1 MSILRRTALA
11 LALATAFHAV
21 PYGASA
27 ETLAGAMAKAYENNP
42 DLNAARAALRAIDEN
57 VTIAKAGMRPRVTGV
72 AEAEA
77 SRTDLDV
84 GRANPFTGVRNGNRR
99 TEAITSS
106 YGITISQQIFDGFQT
121 LYRVRAA
128 EANVLANRE
137 SLRAQEISVLL
148 AAVESYANIARDQTI
163 VSIRKQN
170 ISFLK
175 EQVKA
180 ANARLNVGE
189 GTRTDVSLAEAELA
203 SANALLTAAVSSLK
217 QSEAAY
223 VQIVGETPRG
233 IKQPSSAKKAMPRS
247 LDNAVATGMQEN
259 PNILAAMRG
268 ADAAGFNVKEA
279 EGAMLPGVS
288 LQGSVFKSVN
298 TEQGPADNL
307 SGSVTARLTVPIYQ
321 GGAEYGQI
329 RQAKERL
336 GESQLLVD
344 SARMEV
350 QRTIASAHAQY
361 EAANASIAAIRAQ
374 IGAANEALNGVIEE
388 RNVGQRT
395 TLDVLN
401 AQQNVLDA
409 QEDLAA
415 VQRNAVVA
423 SYSLLAATGSLT
435 VRSQGLEV
443 AEYRSEVH
451 FEAVKDK
458 WFGLRTVDS
467 E

>member
-11 LALATAFHAV
+11 LAFASALHIL
-21 PYGASA
+21 PQDASA

-57 VTIAKAGMRPRVTGV
+57 VTIAKAAMRPQVTGLTEV
-72 AEAEA
+72 EVLRVSRDKGPFAG
-77 SRTDLDV
+77 STRPQGTRRTDLV
-84 GRANPFTGVRNGNRR
+84 
-99 TEAITSS
+99 TSS
-106 YGITISQQIFDGFQT
+106 YGITISQQVFDGFQT
-121 LYRVRAA
+121 HYRVKAA

-137 SLRAQEISVLL
+137 SLRAQEISILL
-148 AAVESYANIARDQTI
+148 ASVEAYANIARDQTM

-170 ISFLK
+170 IAFLK
-175 EQVKA
+175 EQVSA

-189 GTRTDVSLAEAELA
+189 GTRTDANLAEAELA
-203 SANALLTAAVSSLK
+203 SAEALLTAAISSLK

-223 VQIVGETPRG
+223 VQIVGEIPKG
-233 IKQPSSAKKAMPRS
+233 IKQPSPAKKAMPSS
-247 LDNAVATGMQEN
+247 LDNAVAKGMSEN
-259 PNILAAMRG
+259 PNVLAAMRG
-268 ADAAGFNVKEA
+268 ANAAGFNVKEA

-288 LQGSVFKSVN
+288 LQGSLYKSVN
-298 TEQGPADNL
+298 GDQGAADDL
-307 SGSVTARLTVPIYQ
+307 RGAVFARVTVPIYQ

-329 RQAKERL
+329 RQAKERF

-374 IGAANEALNGVIEE
+374 ISAANQALNGVIEE
-388 RNVGQRT
+388 RSVGQRT

-401 AQQNVLDA
+401 AQQDVLDA

-423 SYSLLAATGSLT
+423 SYSLLAATGALT
-435 VRSQGLEV
+435 VRSQGLKV
-443 AEYRSEVH
+443 AEYRAEVH
-451 FEAVKDK
+451 YQAVKDK
-458 WFGLRTVDS
+458 WFGLRTTDGW
-467 E
+467 

>member
-1 MSILRRTALA
+1 VSILRRTALA
-11 LALATAFHAV
+11 LAFATAVHLV
-21 PYGASA
+21 PQAASA

-72 AEAEA
+72 AEADA

-84 GRANPFTGVRNGNRR
+84 GRANLIGQHTGSRR
-99 TEAITSS
+99 TEVITSS

-137 SLRAQEISVLL
+137 SLRAQEISILL
-148 AAVESYANIARDQTI
+148 AAVESYANIARDQTV

-170 ISFLK
+170 IAFLK

-203 SANALLTAAVSSLK
+203 AANALLTAAVSSLK

-223 VQIVGETPRG
+223 VQIVGETPKG

-288 LQGSVFKSVN
+288 LQGSVYKSVN
-298 TEQGPADNL
+298 TEDGPQDNL
-307 SGSVTARLTVPIYQ
+307 RGAVSARLTVPIYQ

-361 EAANASIAAIRAQ
+361 EAATASIAAIRVQ
-374 IGAANEALNGVIEE
+374 ISAANEALNGVIEE

-435 VRSQGLEV
+435 VRSQGLDV

-458 WFGLRTVDS
+458 WFGLRTIDAR
-467 E
+467 

>member
-1 MSILRRTALA
+1 MSLLRRTALA
-11 LALATAFHAV
+11 LALATAVHVLPQA
-21 PYGASA
+21 ALA

-57 VTIAKAGMRPRVTGV
+57 VTIAKAGMRPHVTGV
-72 AEAEA
+72 AEVEGT
-77 SRTDLDV
+77 RTNLDV
-84 GRANPFTGVRNGNRR
+84 RPAANIFGQRAGRQTDYVA
-99 TEAITSS
+99 SS
-106 YGITISQQIFDGFQT
+106 YGITISQQVFDGFQT
-121 LYRVRAA
+121 LNRVRAA

-137 SLRAQEISVLL
+137 SLRAQEISILL
-148 AAVESYANIARDQTI
+148 AAVESYSNIARDQQI
-163 VSIRKQN
+163 VSIRKKN
-170 ISFLK
+170 IAFLQ
-175 EQVKA
+175 EQLSA

-203 SANALLTAAVSSLK
+203 SAKALLTAAVSSLK

-223 VQIVGETPRG
+223 VQIVGEMPKG
-233 IKQPSSAKKAMPRS
+233 IKQPSPAKKAMPNS
-247 LDNAVATGMQEN
+247 LDNAVATGMREN
-259 PNILAAMRG
+259 PNILAAMRSV
-268 ADAAGFNVKEA
+268 DAAGFSVKEA

-288 LQGSVFKSVN
+288 LQGSVYKSVN
-298 TEQGPADNL
+298 TEDGPSDSLQGTV
-307 SGSVTARLTVPIYQ
+307 SARLTVPIYQ

-329 RQAKERL
+329 RRAKERF

-350 QRTIASAHAQY
+350 QRTIATAHAQY
-361 EAANASIAAIRAQ
+361 EAAKASIAAIRVQ
-374 IGAANEALNGVIEE
+374 IDAANQALSGVIEE

-443 AEYRSEVH
+443 AEYRAEVH
-451 FEAVKDK
+451 YEAVKDK
-458 WFGLRTVDS
+458 WFGLRTVDGR
-467 E
+467 